1 MRAIVLLSV
10 LVMLASAG
18 AAAAQAPAPAPGAA
32 DPKSAPTP
40 APGAADPTPTPTPA
54 PTPAPAPTAAE
65 LRKTCA
71 AAMNADKSF
80 ADAIVALA
88 DEKAAQ
94 VRLAA
99 DLAQHEKAAEAISK
113 NERHVIIA
121 YAAMWVV
128 AAAFLIFLWRRQQG
142 LRLEISRLQR
152 DLEAATKDGK

>member
-1 MRAIVLLSV
+1 
-10 LVMLASAG
+10 
-18 AAAAQAPAPAPGAA
+18 
-32 DPKSAPTP
+32 
-40 APGAADPTPTPTPA
+40 
-54 PTPAPAPTAAE
+54 
-65 LRKTCA
+65 
-71 AAMNADKSF
+71 MNADKKF
-80 ADAIVALA
+80 AESIVATA
-88 DEKAAQ
+88 DENAAR

>member
-18 AAAAQAPAPAPGAA
+18 AASAQTPGSAAAEPAPAPAPGAA
-32 DPKSAPTP
+32 DQPPVP
-40 APGAADPTPTPTPA
+40 APGAAGQPPGPS
-54 PTPAPAPTAAE
+54 AAE
-65 LRKTCA
+65 LRKTCV
-71 AAMNADKSF
+71 AAMNADKKF
-80 ADAIVALA
+80 AEAIVATA
-88 DEKAAQ
+88 DENAAR

-99 DLAQHEKAAEAISK
+99 DLAQHEKAAEAIAK

-121 YAAMWVV
+121 YAAMWVM